1 MPGFLAALSV
11 VGMLAMLWVG
21 GGILI
26 HGLAVLG
33 WPAPEHVVHHVSEL
47 AAHAVPVAPAVFG
60 WLAGAALSG
69 VAGLAVGAA
78 VAPLAHHLLLPL
90 YRRMTGGGAHA

>member
-33 WPAPEHVVHHVSEL
+33 WPAPQHAVHHVSEL
-47 AAHAVPVAPAVFG
+47 AAHAVPVAPAAFG

-78 VAPLAHHLLLPL
+78 LAPLAHHILVPL
-90 YRRMTGGGAHA
+90 YRRLSGGRAHA